1 MFNRQDLQQFEA
13 QGLDEEKVKNQ
24 LRFFKKGTPFV
35 AIVTAAGIN
44 NGIESPS
51 EKELN
56 QLASY
61 YSKHKQDKDIVNFV
75 PASGAAT
82 RMFNFLHTFLEG
94 YDPEEELLSSYI
106 KINKLT
112 ELDIFFRNLKHFP
125 FIKVLRT
132 KIREL
137 YPDYKKSNKGV
148 RMFWLVKTLL
158 TEDGLGYSK
167 LPKGLIP
174 FHKYLKYSR
183 TAFEEQLYEATQYA
197 AAYDNVHL
205 HFTFS
210 PQHIDLFKEAFK
222 AIENKITKKTKI
234 GVKISFSFQECS
246 TDTIA
251 VNRDDSIYRDEKG
264 ALVFRPSGHGAL
276 LNNLNNVDADI
287 VFIKN
292 IDNVVAE
299 EYLKSSVKYKRMLA
313 GKLLKVQSRIFSYL
327 EEIMQRNVPNER
339 LSEMKSF
346 LWNELNIKEIPNT
359 EAGIADI
366 LNRPIRVC
374 GVVENTGSP
383 GGGPFWVKDVDG
395 CISLQIVEMSQIDKE
410 DFRQLNIVN
419 EATHFNP
426 VDIVCGIRNCKG
438 EKFNL
443 HHYSNPDACFISN
456 KTIEGK
462 PIKALELPGLWNG
475 GMAKWNTI
483 FMEVPIETF
492 NPVKTVNDLLRP
504 RHQPN
509 A

>member
-1 MFNRQDLQQFEA
+1 
-13 QGLDEEKVKNQ
+13 
-24 LRFFKKGTPFV
+24 
-35 AIVTAAGIN
+35 
-44 NGIESPS
+44 
-51 EKELN
+51 
-56 QLASY
+56 
-61 YSKHKQDKDIVNFV
+61 
-75 PASGAAT
+75 
-82 RMFNFLHTFLEG
+82 
-94 YDPEEELLSSYI
+94 
-106 KINKLT
+106 
-112 ELDIFFRNLKHFP
+112 
-125 FIKVLRT
+125 
-132 KIREL
+132 
-137 YPDYKKSNKGV
+137 
-148 RMFWLVKTLL
+148 
-158 TEDGLGYSK
+158 
-167 LPKGLIP
+167 
-174 FHKYLKYSR
+174 